1 MRFFWILL
9 LLTPPPLVA
18 AGLTIDGR
26 LDESQWQSAQVFE
39 DFVVVEP
46 FTRAEPTYPTT
57 VRLLALPEGIAVGFH
72 NVQPPDVPR
81 QRELTARDADMPGDR
96 VNLFIDFNADGEV
109 AYNFTVSL
117 AGSIQDATITN
128 ENQFSTDWDGDWQ
141 HAAFE
146 GEDFWS
152 VEMLLPWT
160 VAAMKNSGT
169 PRRTVALMFDRVLG
183 VRTERSGYPA
193 ATFMRPRYVSEFA
206 RIEIDQYEQSLLRV
220 FPYATAAIDLKNDQQ
235 TFNAGA
241 DLYWKPSGDFQLTAA
256 LAPDF
261 GQVEADELVVNFDA
275 IEAFFSD
282 RRPFFTENQGLF
294 DLRTPDNGLLIYT
307 RRIGGPRDDGSGL
320 ANDIDAAI
328 KANGSALG
336 FDYGALV
343 AQESDYADDLGSLFY
358 GQRLLRT
365 GEQLSV
371 GYLGTLVDRPFLDRQ
386 ATMHAVD
393 ATWRANERWQVTGQV
408 LASDIDDDIDS
419 SGAGI
424 WTRID
429 YTPRPYF
436 RQEWEITHFDREL
449 NFNDMGFQRR
459 ASLNEIEWTAEY
471 QQTLDHPLLRG
482 ASWRG
487 EWQWRSND
495 RGERLPGALI
505 LDRTWQYKS
514 GATILLNAFLETS
527 GVNDLITRGNGNVA
541 IPFRQSY
548 YLEYESPRLERWQF
562 ELSVRPYEE
571 GLGGRAL
578 DVGGEV
584 TYTASQQLSLDGYL
598 YATDSSDWLVW
609 QQDNLLG
616 RFERQAVDSGLNI
629 NWFPRSKHEL
639 RVKLQWLAIAADN
652 ARAVRVNRFGAAT
665 ASADPIEDFSVNNFG
680 LQLRYRYEFAA
691 QSEVFVVYGRGGF
704 VENDRREDFDDL
716 LSDALSLRDA
726 DQFLVKVR
734 RRF

>member
-1 MRFFWILL
+1 MRFVWLFLL
-9 LLTPPPLVA
+9 LMSMPLA
-18 AGLTIDGR
+18 AASLTIDGR

-39 DFVVVEP
+39 EFVVVEP
-46 FTRAEPTYPTT
+46 FTRAAPSYPTT
-57 VRLLALPEGIAVGFH
+57 VRILALPEGIAIGFY
-72 NVQPPDVPR
+72 NVQPRGVPR
-81 QRELTARDADMPGDR
+81 QRELTARDSDMSGDR
-96 VNLFIDFNADGEV
+96 VNAYIDFNADGEV

-117 AGSIQDATITN
+117 AGSVQDGTITN

-152 VEMLLPWT
+152 AEMLLPWT

-169 PRRTVALMFDRVLG
+169 PRRTVAVMFDRVLG
-183 VRTERSGYPA
+183 AQAERSGYPA
-193 ATFMRPRYVSEFA
+193 ATFRRPRYVSEFV
-206 RIEIDQYEQSLLRV
+206 RIEIDQYEQSLFRV
-220 FPYATAAIDLKNDQQ
+220 FPYATAAADLKNDRQ

-275 IEAFFSD
+275 IETFFSD

-294 DLRTPDNGLLIYT
+294 DLRTPDSGLLIYT

-320 ANDIDAAI
+320 ANEIDAAV

-358 GQRLLRT
+358 GQRVLRT

-386 ATMHAVD
+386 ATVHAID
-393 ATWRANERWQVTGQV
+393 ATWRANDRWQVTGQV
-408 LASDIDDDIDS
+408 LASDIDDERDS
-419 SGAGI
+419 RGTGI

-429 YTPRPYF
+429 YTPRPSF

-471 QQTLDHPLLRG
+471 QQTLDHQLLRG
-482 ASWRG
+482 ATWRG
-487 EWQWRSND
+487 EWQWRTND
-495 RGERLPGALI
+495 RGERIPGAFI
-505 LDRTWQYKS
+505 FDRDWQYRS
-514 GATILLNAFLETS
+514 GASISLNAFLETR

-541 IPFRQSY
+541 MPFRQSY
-548 YLEYESPRLERWQF
+548 RLEYSSPRLKRWQF
-562 ELSVRPYEE
+562 ELNLRPFEE

-578 DVGGEV
+578 EIGGEA
-584 TYTASQQLSLDGYL
+584 TYTASEQLSLDGYIF
-598 YATDSSDWLVW
+598 ATDSSDWLVW
-609 QQDNLLG
+609 QRGNLLG
-616 RFERQAVDSGLNI
+616 RFERRMVDSALNI
-629 NWFPRSKHEL
+629 NWFPRPKHEL
-639 RVKLQWLAIAADN
+639 RVKLQWLAIAAEN
-652 ARAVRVNRFGAAT
+652 ARSVRVDRLGAAMP
-665 ASADPIEDFSVNNFG
+665 SDDRIDDFSVNNFG
-680 LQLRYRYEFAA
+680 LQLRYRYEFAP
-691 QSEVFVVYGRGGF
+691 QSDIFAVYGRGGF
-704 VENDRREDFDDL
+704 VETDRREDFDDL